1 MESSERLIE
10 LYRMGFII
18 CLCLAAV
25 FLLLSIFFFFKFRIR
40 DVFDFLSGR
49 AEKKSVKQM
58 EEKNA
63 KTGKLR
69 DDYYAEPLS
78 SELYK
83 TPSGKVVPTMYPQ
96 TEPMNTGTEPTQETQ
111 TKMSQ
116 TPTQPSSNGSEETTL
131 LGSGQEETTLLGNG
145 ETGTEETTLLGN
157 QNRNKEEQE
166 IPGYNGETALL
177 TPEMEKAIHK
187 QQEEKKQEEK
197 EKEARRNKFEII
209 KEQREI
215 HTKEVI

>member
-131 LGSGQEETTLLGNG
+131 LGSGQEETTLLGN
-145 ETGTEETTLLGN
+145 

-187 QQEEKKQEEK
+187 QQEEKQQEEK

-209 KEQREI
+209 KEQIEI

>member
-1 MESSERLIE
+1 MVRHL
-10 LYRMGFII
+10 
-18 CLCLAAV
+18 
-25 FLLLSIFFFFKFRIR
+25 
-40 DVFDFLSGR
+40 
-49 AEKKSVKQM
+49 
-58 EEKNA
+58 
-63 KTGKLR
+63 GKLR

-157 QNRNKEEQE
+157 QNRNTEEQE

-177 TPEMEKAIHK
+177 TPEMEKAIHFDAASPTIAVGSAGGIAFIL
-187 QQEEKKQEEK
+187 QPSV
-197 EKEARRNKFEII
+197 RRNGASNSRHDE
-209 KEQREI
+209 
-215 HTKEVI
+215 TCSCCTCTWASSCSSS

>member
-83 TPSGKVVPTMYPQ
+83 TAKRKSCADDVSADRTNEYRNRA
-96 TEPMNTGTEPTQETQ
+96 NTRDTD
-111 TKMSQ
+111 
-116 TPTQPSSNGSEETTL
+116 
-131 LGSGQEETTLLGNG
+131 
-145 ETGTEETTLLGN
+145 
-157 QNRNKEEQE
+157 
-166 IPGYNGETALL
+166 
-177 TPEMEKAIHK
+177 
-187 QQEEKKQEEK
+187 
-197 EKEARRNKFEII
+197 
-209 KEQREI
+209 
-215 HTKEVI
+215 

>member
-83 TPSGKVVPTMYPQ
+83 TPSGLVVPRM
-96 TEPMNTGTEPTQETQ
+96 
-111 TKMSQ
+111 
-116 TPTQPSSNGSEETTL
+116 
-131 LGSGQEETTLLGNG
+131 
-145 ETGTEETTLLGN
+145 
-157 QNRNKEEQE
+157 
-166 IPGYNGETALL
+166 
-177 TPEMEKAIHK
+177 
-187 QQEEKKQEEK
+187 
-197 EKEARRNKFEII
+197 
-209 KEQREI
+209 
-215 HTKEVI
+215 

>member
-49 AEKKSVKQM
+49 AEKNRLSRWK
-58 EEKNA
+58 KNA

-145 ETGTEETTLLGN
+145 ENGTEETTLLETRTGIKK
-157 QNRNKEEQE
+157 NRK
-166 IPGYNGETALL
+166 YRATTVRLL
-177 TPEMEKAIHK
+177 
-187 QQEEKKQEEK
+187 
-197 EKEARRNKFEII
+197 F
-209 KEQREI
+209 
-215 HTKEVI
+215 

>member
-131 LGSGQEETTLLGNG
+131 LGSGQEETTLLGN
-145 ETGTEETTLLGN
+145 

-209 KEQREI
+209 KEQIEI

>member
-18 CLCLAAV
+18 CLFLAAV

-131 LGSGQEETTLLGNG
+131 LGNG

-209 KEQREI
+209 KEQIEI

>member
-69 DDYYAEPLS
+69 DDYYAEPLR

-131 LGSGQEETTLLGNG
+131 FGNG

-209 KEQREI
+209 KEQIEI